1 MLITKVS
8 QLTGM
13 RHTRD
18 IDVTNEQ
25 IDAWQQGALIQDVM
39 PDLSPDN
46 REFIMTGITATEWAD
61 TFGSDDDVHTDDIPD
76 GVDMTGGNNRQFTE
90 GEKS

>member
-8 QLTGM
+8 QLT
-13 RHTRD
+13 RKTHARE

-25 IDAWQQGALIQDVM
+25 IDQWQQGMLVQDAM
-39 PDLSPDN
+39 PHLSADE

-61 TFGSDDDVHTDDIPD
+61 AFGEAETVHTNDIPP
-76 GVDMTGGNNRQFTE
+76 GGTLESGIGPRTFTE
-90 GEKS
+90 DPS